1 MTGLERSPNAEW
13 LEADYGDDLVY
24 AAESTIEELKAVRRN
39 LKRATD
45 CDKFRAIQLLRD
57 AQELIS
63 EAIMECEL

>member
-1 MTGLERSPNAEW
+1 MTGLERSPSAEW

-39 LKRATD
+39 LRRATD
-45 CDKFRAIQLLRD
+45 NDKFRTIQLLRD
-57 AQELIS
+57 AQDLIS